1 MAGELENS
9 AEAEPE
15 ALKAKKKKKKKRR
28 KSTES
33 RNEASDVVRLPAASS
48 LNKTGESLTRS
59 SSCPAIGATSSQ
71 TSKSNGARAREAVKA
86 ASSLQQILP
95 RALTAPKHRKLRV
108 GIFNACR
115 SWYHVHPG
123 AASCMVSLTQTPW
136 FYSKA
141 VAQFLHARPTRDGSS
156 GAPVSLLPPVEAFM
170 VQAEDLQAGRVLPA
184 DGERAGFDVLVFPG
198 GSTEADLNAL
208 GRSGCEAVR
217 KFVQSGGGY
226 CGVCAGA
233 FLGLHLELLQAERC
247 TRDAEGEK
255 KAERDPFMVKACFTK
270 IGRRLLWSEGRSHRK
285 EHEESKDGSVRVR
298 YHNGPLLQVPKA
310 SPAKVLCRMSST
322 PDAECAPAALNGSAA
337 VLMQNVGSGRAII
350 ISPHPESTQDSLTP
364 EPGKVRLRR
373 ILQRAVLLAAA
384 GNQKFRWMETECHR
398 PGP

>member
-1 MAGELENS
+1 
-9 AEAEPE
+9 
-15 ALKAKKKKKKKRR
+15 
-28 KSTES
+28 
-33 RNEASDVVRLPAASS
+33 
-48 LNKTGESLTRS
+48 
-59 SSCPAIGATSSQ
+59 
-71 TSKSNGARAREAVKA
+71 
-86 ASSLQQILP
+86 
-95 RALTAPKHRKLRV
+95 LTALKHRKLRV

-350 ISPHPESTQDSLTP
+350 ISPHPESTQDDSLTP